1 MNILTAKEFIK
12 NYLKYNPDCKYDDVM
27 IEFAKFH
34 VEAALKKACE
44 KSMINRKPTGDGQS
58 SEEYTSNSF
67 EGDLGYEDYIP
78 VNYTINQESILNA
91 YPLENI
97 K

>member
-1 MNILTAKEFIK
+1 MVTAKEFLK
-12 NYLKYNPDCKYDDVM
+12 NYLKHNPDCKYDDVM

-34 VEAALKKACE
+34 VEKALKKACE
-44 KSMINRKPTGDGQS
+44 EVDFT
-58 SEEYTSNSF
+58 SETYRSIQQGSHF
-67 EGDLGYEDYIP
+67 EVDK
-78 VNYTINQESILNA
+78 ESIINA